1 MIIVVRV
8 LKWIED
14 FLKQEYTL
22 VVDRIICIED
32 SQEYQHF
39 IRSALSEMNIDFATS
54 ISDARRLLQNP
65 QSQYDI
71 LLLDISLPDGN
82 GIHFLSELNL
92 MNKNQI
98 PVFIVSSDNQEM
110 SKIAAF
116 GLGVD
121 DYICKPFSS
130 KEFRARVEAKLRKSK
145 KEKTSDYS
153 VGNIQVNI
161 NKMNLTLL
169 ESQQEISDITP
180 IEFKIF
186 CALSI
191 KPGFILSRQQII
203 ESVWPV
209 NTNITERTVDT
220 HLSHLRKKIS
230 TSNVK
235 IETVIGVGYKVII
248 GS

>member
-1 MIIVVRV
+1 MSNA
-8 LKWIED
+8 
-14 FLKQEYTL
+14 
-22 VVDRIICIED
+22 VDRIICIED

-39 IRSALSEMNIDFATS
+39 IRAALVDMSIDFANS
-54 ISDARRLLQNP
+54 ISEARLLLQNA
-65 QSQYDI
+65 QYHYDI

-92 MNKNQI
+92 MNKNRYSI
-98 PVFIVSSDNQEM
+98 PVFIVSSDTQEM

-130 KEFRARVEAKLRKSK
+130 KEFRARVEAKLKKSRNQGAV
-145 KEKTSDYS
+145 DFL
-153 VGNIQVNI
+153 VGNIQVNT
-161 NKMNLTLL
+161 NKMTLSL
-169 ESQQEISDITP
+169 RETNQEVGDITP

-186 CALSI
+186 CTLAA
-191 KPGFILSRQQII
+191 KPGFILSRVQII
-203 ESVWPV
+203 DSVWPI

-230 TSNVK
+230 ASNVR
-235 IETVIGVGYKVII
+235 IETVIGVGYKII
-248 GS
+248 INNK